1 FEPMSD
7 MRASAAYRMEAA
19 QNMLLRAWLE
29 ASIPGVSQPGLT
41 VEGHR

>member
-1 FEPMSD
+1 

-29 ASIPGVSQPGLT
+29 DQDQAASVLEVT
-41 VEGHR
+41 A